1 MLMAALQ
8 ATGAEL
14 AEQRICI
21 FGAGSA
27 GCGIASLLLRALTEA
42 GMLERHARERL
53 FLVDIDG
60 LLVETMPSLLTFQ
73 KRFAQSEADL
83 AGWAIRSNNSLGL
96 LETVV
101 NARPTAPNG
110 VSGQP
115 GAFPQGTAERRDRE

>member
-42 GMLERHARERL
+42 GMSERPARERL

-60 LLVETMPSLLTFQ
+60 LLVETLPSLLPFQ
-73 KRFAQSEADL
+73 TRFSPSEAEI
-83 AGWAIRSNNSLGL
+83 AGGSIPFNNRKAKSDGM
-96 LETVV
+96 
-101 NARPTAPNG
+101 G
-110 VSGQP
+110 K
-115 GAFPQGTAERRDRE
+115 